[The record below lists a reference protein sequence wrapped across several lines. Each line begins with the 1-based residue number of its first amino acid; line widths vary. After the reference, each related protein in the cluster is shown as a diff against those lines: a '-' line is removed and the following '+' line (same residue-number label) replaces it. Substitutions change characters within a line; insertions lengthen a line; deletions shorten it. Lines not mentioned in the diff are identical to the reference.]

1 MRLDRTDCHFDTC
14 TREKSCWWPGG
25 QLRWHAQ
32 AHLKEAAE
40 DDMVFLRGSGALK
53 RLGCSCGVVCVCVC
67 DREVMNDPTS
77 QIGNKYFQLSNS
89 VILMGTFV
97 FTG

>member
-53 RLGCSCGVVCVCVC
+53 RLGCWVAVVVWCVCVC
-67 DREVMNDPTS
+67 AIER
-77 QIGNKYFQLSNS
+77 
-89 VILMGTFV
+89 
-97 FTG
+97 